1 MALSWGRRV
10 LHYSPGRSASARK
23 IVGLG
28 RAAWGCVPSTGRAVL
43 LCGPRV
49 CPLRAEGV
57 PAPHPQSW
65 GWGKQRTRRMPCP
78 CVCAMLLTMLVLLL
92 LLFQPRH
99 ARYAQ
104 EGVVGVPVPD
114 QQLLIRRN
122 HLETD
127 KQTRLSG
134 WGGSTRILGQ
144 SLQTPLAVP
153 HP

>member
-1 MALSWGRRV
+1 MGQAENETD
-10 LHYSPGRSASARK
+10 A
-23 IVGLG
+23 
-28 RAAWGCVPSTGRAVL
+28 VPV
-43 LCGPRV
+43 
-49 CPLRAEGV
+49 
-57 PAPHPQSW
+57 W
-65 GWGKQRTRRMPCP
+65 
-78 CVCAMLLTMLVLLL
+78 CAMLLTMLVLLL

-99 ARYAQ
+99 TRDAQ

-127 KQTRLSG
+127 KQTGLSG